1 MRQIGFVVIVVST
14 VTACSSASLSPSKG
28 SELPAAMR
36 SALHET
42 ASDLKAGRIPKLPL
56 GLEARSGGVCSIPL
70 LEPLRIREQS
80 KSFDR
85 MAVPTSPSL
94 DHNQIPPPAPPCNW
108 SGRRSQ
114 PKNNARVPAFPR

>member
-1 MRQIGFVVIVVST
+1 MRPIGLVVIVVST
-14 VTACSSASLSPSKG
+14 VTACNSGSLSPSKG
-28 SELPAAMR
+28 SALPAAMR
-36 SALHET
+36 NALDET
-42 ASDLKAGRIPKLPL
+42 ASDLKAGRIPKLPA

-70 LEPLRIREQS
+70 LEPPRFREQS

-108 SGRRSQ
+108 SGMRSQ
-114 PKNNARVPAFPR
+114 PERNRKLPAYPR